1 MRSAGRSI
9 NAKCK
14 RQH

>member
-1 MRSAGRSI
+1 MQSI

-14 RQH
+14 RCKL